1 MNILFTI
8 CGRAGSKGIK
18 NKNVRNFMDKPLVYY
33 TLSAIDIYI
42 NKHPENTCDIA
53 LNTDSELLKN
63 MVLDY
68 KRLNITWIEREEEL
82 AGDKVAKRD
91 VLVDTLKSM
100 KIITKRKY
108 DIVVDLDITSPL
120 RTINDV
126 ERAIAKQR
134 NTNSDVV
141 FSVTQARRNPYF
153 NMVKE
158 GDKGFERAIPS
169 PYNTRQEAP
178 VFYDMNA
185 SIYVYKEKHLLDGKG
200 VLEGYNE
207 VIFMK
212 DTGVLDLDREDDME
226 LMQVIAEFLVRTD
239 KEIKEIYENIS

>member
-18 NKNVRNFMDKPLVYY
+18 NKNIRNFIDKPLVYY
-33 TLSAIDIYI
+33 TLSVIEMYI
-42 NKHPENTCDIA
+42 NKHPENVCDIA
-53 LNTDSELLKN
+53 LNTDSDLLKHK
-63 MVLDY
+63 VLDY
-68 KRLNITWIEREEEL
+68 KRLKITWIERRQEL
-82 AGDKVAKRD
+82 AGDRVAKRD
-91 VLVDTLKSM
+91 VIVDTLKCMEQLKS
-100 KIITKRKY
+100 KRY

-120 RTINDV
+120 RTLSNV
-126 ERAIAKQR
+126 EQAIDKQAD
-134 NTNSDVV
+134 TNSDVV
-141 FSVTQARRNPYF
+141 FSVTQSRRNPYF

-178 VFYDMNA
+178 DFYDMNA
-185 SIYVYKEKHLLDGKG
+185 SIYVYKEQHLLDGKG

-239 KEIKEIYENIS
+239 MEFKEIYENIS